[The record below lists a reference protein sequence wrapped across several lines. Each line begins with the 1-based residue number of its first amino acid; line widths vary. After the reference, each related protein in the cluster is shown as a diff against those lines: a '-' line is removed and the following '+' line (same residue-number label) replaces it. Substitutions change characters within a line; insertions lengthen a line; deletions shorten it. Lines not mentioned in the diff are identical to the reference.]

1 MTGKLVR
8 YLALA
13 LFTVVLPGSL
23 FAAADVITLGTV
35 TATSNTVDIPLSVR
49 DVAGTSLGM
58 DQPAG
63 SKIQSLSF
71 KVDYSP
77 ASAVSSVNFSRSG
90 ITTSLN
96 PTFESKPSTASSASL
111 LITFQEST
119 NPVPFTLNAP
129 SPGNKVAHL
138 VFTLSGSAPPNT
150 SITLTLDPAVTQL
163 TDEGG
168 TSATKESV
176 AKGNLTLVNGAIN
189 IPPLTLSLS
198 PSSPKVQIGKNTSV
212 TVNLSSNVA
221 SATTVT
227 LVSSKPGTASVPASV
242 VINGGSKSASFNVSG
257 IALGTATITATLPPA
272 DGGGSDTAT
281 VTVSD
286 VPAPCAVPVAPQIAA
301 PDTAAS
307 GATYNVSWTAITN
320 ATTYSVDESTDEA
333 FTSVTTKSVTTTS
346 ASFIHSVTSDTR
358 YYYRVRAENRA
369 TGCSEVSPASNAVSV
384 LVAPTPAAPAKR
396 VMAVVGSTPGN
407 AGAYFRTSVQLF
419 NYGTSPISGR
429 IVFHPAGSSAKDSD
443 ASMTY
448 TLGAGKTIAYADLL
462 PALGIGSGIGSADVL
477 ADVGSAFP
485 VSLVRVFNDAGVL
498 GTTGLAQELLRP
510 DDALQQGEF
519 GAIIAPTDIT
529 RFRLNIGVRTLDAG
543 ATFTITVRNADG
555 DVIKTV
561 QRSFPVS
568 YFIQTSS
575 TDMLN
580 GFALTGGETL
590 SFTIDEGSAF
600 IYGAMTDNTTNDPS
614 QQFVHKLE

>member
-1 MTGKLVR
+1 MTGKLFR
-8 YLALA
+8 ALPLA
-13 LFTVVLPGSL
+13 LFTILLPGSL
-23 FAAADVITLGTV
+23 FAAADVITIGTV
-35 TATSNTVDIPLSVR
+35 TASGNTVDVPLSVR

-58 DQPAG
+58 DQPSGAR
-63 SKIQSLSF
+63 IQSFSF

-96 PTFESKPSTASSASL
+96 PTFESKPSTSTSASL
-111 LITFQEST
+111 LMTFQESS
-119 NPVPFTLNAP
+119 NPIPFTLNA
-129 SPGNKVAHL
+129 SAPGNKVAHL

-150 SITLTLDPAVTQL
+150 TITLTLDPAVTQL
-163 TDEGG
+163 TDDGG

-176 AKGNLTLVNGAIN
+176 AKSNLTLVNGAIN
-189 IPPLTLSLS
+189 IPPLAITLS
-198 PSSPKVQIGKNTSV
+198 PGSPKVQIGKTTTI
-212 TVNLSSNVA
+212 TVNANNNVA

-227 LVSSKPGTASVPASV
+227 LASSATGIATVPSSV
-242 VINGGSKSASFNVSG
+242 VINGGSKSTTFAVSG
-257 IALGTATITATLPPA
+257 VAAGTANITATLPQA
-272 DGGGSDTAT
+272 DGGGADSVT
-281 VTVSD
+281 VTVSEQ
-286 VPAPCAVPVAPQIAA
+286 PAPCAVPIAPQIAA
-301 PDTAAS
+301 PETAAS
-307 GATYNVSWTAITN
+307 GATYTVSWAAVTN
-320 ATTYSVDESTDEA
+320 ATTYSIDESTDET
-333 FTSVTTKSVTTTS
+333 FTSVTTKSVSTTS
-346 ASFIHSVTSDTR
+346 ASFIHSVTGDTR
-358 YYYRVRAENRA
+358 YFYRVRAENRA
-369 TGCSEVSPASNAVSV
+369 TGCTEISAASNALFV

-419 NYGTSPISGR
+419 NYATSPISGR
-429 IVFHPAGSSAKDSD
+429 IVFHPAGSSAKESD
-443 ASMTY
+443 ASLTY

-462 PALGIGSGIGSADVL
+462 PALGIGSGIGSADL
-477 ADVGSAFP
+477 FADVGSTFP
-485 VSLVRVFNDAGVL
+485 VSLVRVFNDAGAS
-498 GTTGLAQELLRP
+498 GTTGLAQELLPP

-519 GAIIAPTDIT
+519 GAIIAPSDIT

-555 DVIKTV
+555 DVVKTV
-561 QRSFPVS
+561 QKSFPVS
-568 YFIQTSS
+568 YFVQTSS

-580 GFALTGGETL
+580 GYALTGGETL